1 MVTGKNNTVT
11 GILNLHCHRSCSRKM
26 CNRLLE
32 GCVWNR
38 ERGKKSFDGVG
49 GIEMGIKVE
58 ESGKMRSE
66 DEEAERD
73 LIAGRFR
80 GNVRR

>member
-1 MVTGKNNTVT
+1 
-11 GILNLHCHRSCSRKM
+11 
-26 CNRLLE
+26 
-32 GCVWNR
+32 
-38 ERGKKSFDGVG
+38 
-49 GIEMGIKVE
+49 MGIKVE

-80 GNVRR
+80 AKVRR